1 MMLILLSGL
10 EKKEVLHAVLQFELR
25 KVLIGGI
32 FLKALTGFIIELF
45 YSLTG
50 IEGKNIYGED
60 EQFLVAR
67 FRKTIRLIFSSA
79 FRVFL

>member
-32 FLKALTGFIIELF
+32 FLKALTFLPTARKCDWL
-45 YSLTG
+45 YNWVVLLSYRYR
-50 IEGKNIYGED
+50 GKEHLWWGR
-60 EQFLVAR
+60 A
-67 FRKTIRLIFSSA
+67 IFGS
-79 FRVFL
+79 